1 MGKFRDLTGMRFGR
15 LTVVRR
21 AEDYISPSGK
31 HRIRWLCDC
40 DCGNSTTVL
49 GENLGKT
56 TYSCGCFNKERA
68 SARMK
73 KFNTY
78 DLSGKYGIGYT
89 SKGEEFYFDLEDYDK
104 IKKYYWYKNDQGYV
118 LAYTQNKTLRMHK
131 LFVEGQYIDHINSNT
146 SDNRRSNLRVV
157 NKSQNS
163 MNRGLQSNNA
173 SGATGVYWHK
183 QSSKWVA
190 FIQINR
196 KHIHLGSFENFED
209 AVKARKDGEEKYFG
223 EFSYDNSQS
232 YTINNERID
241 NYYEQKSD

>member
-1 MGKFRDLTGMRFGR
+1 
-15 LTVVRR
+15 
-21 AEDYISPSGK
+21 
-31 HRIRWLCDC
+31 
-40 DCGNSTTVL
+40 
-49 GENLGKT
+49 
-56 TYSCGCFNKERA
+56 
-68 SARMK
+68 
-73 KFNTY
+73 
-78 DLSGKYGIGYT
+78 
-89 SKGEEFYFDLEDYDK
+89 
-104 IKKYYWYKNDQGYV
+104 
-118 LAYTQNKTLRMHK
+118 
-131 LFVEGQYIDHINSNT
+131 
-146 SDNRRSNLRVV
+146 
-157 NKSQNS
+157 

-190 FIQINR
+190 FIQNNR